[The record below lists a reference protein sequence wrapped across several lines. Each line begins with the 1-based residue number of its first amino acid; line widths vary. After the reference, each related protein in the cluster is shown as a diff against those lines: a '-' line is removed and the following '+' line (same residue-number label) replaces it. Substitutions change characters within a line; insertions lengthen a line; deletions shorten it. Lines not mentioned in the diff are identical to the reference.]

1 MYSSDPM
8 VRLLSGLAL
17 ATFAYNNISEQKEIA
32 DQGGVRFNCFVP
44 FLQSNDEMYRCLA
57 AFQVYVLCVIIY
69 EANLLVF
76 IFLLISW
83 FIQSLNFKLRR
94 FVYSYYDKI

>member
-69 EANLLVF
+69 EANLLFFIFFINFMVYSVLEF
-76 IFLLISW
+76 QTKTICIFLL
-83 FIQSLNFKLRR
+83 
-94 FVYSYYDKI
+94 

>member
-44 FLQSNDEMYRCLA
+44 FLQSNDEMYSCLA

-69 EANLLVF
+69 ESNLLFVIF
-76 IFLLISW
+76 INFMVYSVPEFQTKAICIFLL
-83 FIQSLNFKLRR
+83 
-94 FVYSYYDKI
+94 

>member
-17 ATFAYNNISEQKEIA
+17 ATFAYNNIAEQKEIA

-69 EANLLVF
+69 EANLL
-76 IFLLISW
+76 FLLISW

-94 FVYSYYDKI
+94 FV